1 MPITPS
7 FLTMGLTMLQKASC
21 SQMLQRLKRLGN
33 PRLLLDMQSMKSNGI
48 ATHSNTKTM
57 KQDKNTVI
65 LAHFYKSVA
74 TLILKSANGRVA
86 LSDLEERMPRHK
98 YSIFS
103 WMQWRDAKEWF
114 TTAYGETP
122 GLWYALRSEYKNSTV
137 AEMVKSINQHYHLY
151 QQ

>member
-1 MPITPS
+1 
-7 FLTMGLTMLQKASC
+7 
-21 SQMLQRLKRLGN
+21 
-33 PRLLLDMQSMKSNGI
+33 
-48 ATHSNTKTM
+48 M
-57 KQDKNTVI
+57 KQDKNTVM
-65 LAHFYKSVA
+65 LAHVYKTVA
-74 TLILKSANGRVA
+74 TLILKSPNGRVA

-122 GLWYALRSEYKNSTV
+122 GLWYSLRHEYANFTVSEII
-137 AEMVKSINQHYHLY
+137 KSINQHYHLY